1 LQKYLD
7 FIENAINAKS
17 NYQII
22 NAFPITITINA
33 NTEERKPQDLLALG
47 IVKTPNWGMQKL
59 GQGSPWQGR
68 FFFFL
73 I

>member
-1 LQKYLD
+1 MLS
-7 FIENAINAKS
+7 IASSIGSMNCRS
-17 NYQII
+17 
-22 NAFPITITINA
+22 ITITINA